1 MDDDPDRDD
10 EDPNPE
16 ISEPKPGKVSRMSR
30 EVTEAHYLHERSGLE
45 AVLRPPVKS
54 PTALA
59 WVPRKEELV
68 VTTKEGELIS
78 VDPVLGTRVIAEGI
92 GESAVLSLHDDR
104 KRYLVMSRSRRWQV
118 GTLKGDVIATG
129 KHEFLGNM
137 AGFFADDYAVMLGDR
152 GDGRRAMQIFKGEK
166 RVTNLPLPPRV
177 SATLSDKGAL
187 LLCRSTHA
195 GLEVLP
201 MNHIR
206 KGKRFQKGLEATI
219 HRLRPSG
226 PHILGFTTT
235 GICLWGQQGGQPRS
249 MRLPDL
255 TAGDISRNG
264 EYLGLGTRNGA
275 VALARIG
282 NLEKRIRPDLVRAFN
297 SPVTSVA
304 FSQRGRW
311 LATGAEG
318 LRIWSWED

>member
-1 MDDDPDRDD
+1 
-10 EDPNPE
+10 
-16 ISEPKPGKVSRMSR
+16 MSR

-45 AVLRPPVKS
+45 AVLRPPVKH

-59 WVPRKEELV
+59 WVPKREELV
-68 VTTKEGELIS
+68 VSTREGQLVS
-78 VDPVLGTRVIAEGI
+78 VDPVLGTRVIVEGI
-92 GESAVLSLHDDR
+92 GESAVLALKDDR
-104 KRYLVMSRSRRWQV
+104 KHFLLMNRSGKWMT
-118 GTLKGDVIATG
+118 GTLKGEIQQEG
-129 KHEFLGNM
+129 KHSFLGSM
-137 AGFFADDYAVMLGDR
+137 HGFFAGEYIVIMGDS
-152 GDGRRAMQIFKGEK
+152 GDGRRALQIFKGDK
-166 RVTNLPLPPRV
+166 RVANVRLPKRV
-177 SATLSDKGAL
+177 SATLSEKGNL
-187 LLCRSTHA
+187 LLCRSTDA

-201 MNHIR
+201 LNHMK
-206 KGKRFQKGLEATI
+206 KGRTFQKGLEATI

-255 TAGDISRNG
+255 TAGDISKNG

-275 VALARIG
+275 VALARID